1 MTNRK
6 IFAEHSGTVAH
17 RAVEG
22 PGAFVLLATA
32 LIIAFLIAL
41 VPADVLAQ
49 RPIQMFDPFYRG
61 ESASRTFY
69 DNYAV
74 TAELSYRPRGLLQA
88 DDAAGGTVASGIGS
102 DPVGLNLLFEYQL
115 TPYLDAGAYVDA
127 SGNAAGRTLGI
138 DWLQLKYFRHEEGTD
153 YAIRLAVDPSSD
165 ARGGFPQMDLG
176 FLYESLLSPTVSTD
190 FGVGVR
196 RVQVGFQE
204 LTTDNLLLR
213 NRAIGWEMHMSTSY
227 RVVFD
232 PAGSNMFIHGL
243 LQGGRYDLVEW
254 IAGQAERSSTDYQGG
269 VIWLRSGLD
278 IKRPGYQ
285 FEPYLSIPV
294 SQWAP
299 SEGEWPRNRARVG
312 VRFMIR

>member
-1 MTNRK
+1 MMTYRK
-6 IFAEHSGTVAH
+6 IFAEKTGAAH
-17 RAVEG
+17 RRAVG
-22 PGAFVLLATA
+22 HGVCILLVLAAFAA
-32 LIIAFLIAL
+32 IAPLDA
-41 VPADVLAQ
+41 LAQ

-69 DNYAV
+69 DSYAV
-74 TAELSYRPRGLLQA
+74 TAELSYRPRGLLQG
-88 DDAAGGTVASGIGS
+88 DDAVGGGLASGIGS

-115 TPYLDAGAYVDA
+115 TPSLDAGAYVDA
-127 SGNAAGRTLGI
+127 SGSAAGRTLGI
-138 DWLQLKYFRHEEGTD
+138 NWLQLKYFRHEEGTD

-190 FGVGVR
+190 FAIGVR
-196 RVQVGFQE
+196 RVHVGFQE

-213 NRAIGWEMHMSTSY
+213 NRAIGWEMHVSTSY
-227 RVVFD
+227 RIVFD

-243 LQGGRYDLVEW
+243 VQGGSYDLVEW
-254 IAGQAERSSTDYQGG
+254 VAGQAERSSTDYQGG

-278 IKRPGYQ
+278 IKRPSYQ